1 MKSSRGSRVSLFLA
15 SVLLV
20 VVLGAG
26 TAIVVLTSTARHNT
40 VELADGVAPAALL
53 LLNIDRDAYQ
63 AELFLERV
71 VHLEA
76 TGLESIS
83 ARIGYAE
90 NSAQLVGER
99 WTGFREIGREL
110 RDRLPAEAQHADM
123 FERDRD
129 IWLATAATV
138 LNLSPGPD
146 REILTETAREQFA
159 TMREHLDI
167 LEEEVWEPQIGILG
181 SSTTRGISLVMVTI
195 VVTMIVVAVVTV
207 ALTITNIVAFRR
219 QAQDYSRREED
230 LLENTRRQ
238 SFETLL
244 RRALEMAQTEA
255 AALGIVARAT
265 DQSLERVEMSELL
278 LSDSSRTQLRSA
290 QRRAVGAARG
300 CGVTTPDECRA
311 VVTGT
316 MQVFSDSAALDACPY
331 LADRDPVRR
340 TAICVPVSINGRAS
354 GTLHATRSAADP
366 FDERDQTTL
375 TAIANHTGIQLS
387 VLRNQEIAT
396 HQASTDP
403 LTGLANRRSLD
414 TAVHRM
420 RESAECMAIL
430 MIDLDH
436 FKELNDAHGHE
447 TGDRALR
454 IFADAARDVAYDDR
468 TVAARWGGE
477 EFVIVVADGTVDD
490 GILLAER
497 LREALAVKLLDDTT
511 PSFTVSI
518 GVVSTDWSR
527 PFDEALESADQALY
541 EAKESGRDRV
551 VVG

>member
-1 MKSSRGSRVSLFLA
+1 MSLFLA
-15 SVLLV
+15 SMLLV

-26 TAIVVLTSTARHNT
+26 TAIVVITSTARHNT
-40 VELADGVAPAALL
+40 VELAEGVAPASLL

-71 VHLEA
+71 VHLES
-76 TGLESIS
+76 TGQDSID

-90 NSAQLVGER
+90 NAAQLVGER
-99 WTGFREIGREL
+99 WIGFREIGRAL
-110 RDRLPAEAQHADM
+110 RDRLPAEAEHADM
-123 FERDRD
+123 FEQDRD
-129 IWLATAATV
+129 IWLETAARV
-138 LNLSPGPD
+138 LDLPPGPERD
-146 REILTETAREQFA
+146 RLSETAKEQFA
-159 TMREHLDI
+159 TMRNHLDI
-167 LEEEVWEPQIGILG
+167 LEEQVWEPQIGILG

-219 QAQDYSRREED
+219 QAQDYARREED

-244 RRALEMAQTEA
+244 RRALEMAQSEA

-278 LSDSSRTQLRSA
+278 LSDSSRSRLRSA
-290 QRRAVGAARG
+290 HRRVVGTARG
-300 CGVTTPDECRA
+300 CGVTAPDECRA

-316 MQVFSDSAALDACPY
+316 TQVFSDSSALDACPY
-331 LADRDPVRR
+331 LADRDEVHR
-340 TAICVPVSINGRAS
+340 TALCVPVSINGRAS
-354 GTLHATRSAADP
+354 GTLHATRAVTDP
-366 FDERDQTTL
+366 FDERDQATL

-396 HQASTDP
+396 RQAGTDP

-420 RESAECMAIL
+420 RESADCMAIL

-436 FKELNDAHGHE
+436 FKELNDTHGHE

-454 IFADAARDVAYDDR
+454 IFADATRDVTYDER

-477 EFVIVVADGTVDD
+477 EFVIVVADGTLDD

-497 LREALAVKLLDDTT
+497 LREALAVKLLDATT

-527 PFDEALESADQALY
+527 PFDEALELADQALY
-541 EAKESGRDRV
+541 EAKEAGRDRV